1 MVRALIIGELAWSI
15 ENMLN
20 RVLDRSIQPD
30 QLVQQV
36 IADVVELMPALVD
49 EFAAKAQR
57 QRDDVDRLAAAAHAL
72 ARGQVPNLASVPS

>member
-1 MVRALIIGELAWSI
+1 
-15 ENMLN
+15 MLN

-49 EFAAKAQR
+49 EFAASGPAP
-57 QRDDVDRLAAAAHAL
+57 
-72 ARGQVPNLASVPS
+72 AR